1 MSHGPMAM
9 ESEAEATATAA
20 KTVPALPLVRRE
32 A

>member
-1 MSHGPMAM
+1 MAM